1 MPKRKPN
8 KNRAPRARVGDDLRK
23 SRLEL
28 YLTEAEARLVVAA
41 AARSKLPKALW
52 ARRVVVSAAENPS

>member
-41 AARSKLPKALW
+41 AARAKLPKALY
-52 ARRVVVSAAENPS
+52 ARRVLVSAAENP